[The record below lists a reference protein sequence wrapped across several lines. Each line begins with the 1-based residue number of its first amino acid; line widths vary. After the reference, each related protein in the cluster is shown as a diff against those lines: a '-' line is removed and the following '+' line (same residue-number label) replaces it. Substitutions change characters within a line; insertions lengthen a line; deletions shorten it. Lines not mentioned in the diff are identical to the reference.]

1 MALILHK
8 MGDYYNLWKREE
20 NELGFE
26 NKRAYL
32 RGEGSCCFD
41 VGWYK
46 KIGRK

>member
-1 MALILHK
+1 
-8 MGDYYNLWKREE
+8 MGEYYNLWKREE